1 LISVGAPRPPP
12 QNQLEEFT
20 GLPSSHPI
28 AVFKGPTSTG
38 RGEQGKGMAGK
49 RERAGVGEVK
59 RRDREEKGKGNE
71 GGMALNTP
79 IGIAR
84 FFLR

>member
-1 LISVGAPRPPP
+1 
-12 QNQLEEFT
+12 
-20 GLPSSHPI
+20 
-28 AVFKGPTSTG
+28 
-38 RGEQGKGMAGK
+38 MAGK